1 MSNEEKNLGD
11 QQPEE
16 TGAETARD
24 EQAPETPV
32 EGGADTDALGQAQQI
47 LDDAAR
53 AEEAS
58 ASGEMDAEGLAAEYK
73 EDLQRLQ
80 AEFTNYRRRV
90 ERDKKNAHD
99 EGLNKA
105 VASLIPVLDDIDAAR
120 AHGDLEDGPFAA
132 IADKLERALGSIGFE
147 RIDETGVEFDPT
159 IHEAMLRQPVEGV
172 QEDHVGQVFRIG
184 FKRGDRVLRA
194 AQVMVSTGE

>member
-16 TGAETARD
+16 TGAEAARD
-24 EQAPETPV
+24 EQAPENPV

-58 ASGEMDAEGLAAEYK
+58 ASGEIDAEGLAAEYK
-73 EDLQRLQ
+73 EDIQRLQ

-90 ERDKKNAHD
+90 ERDKKNALD

-120 AHGDLEDGPFAA
+120 AHGDLDDGPFAA

-172 QEDHVGQVFRIG
+172 PEDHVGQVFRIG

>member
-16 TGAETARD
+16 TGPEAARE

-132 IADKLERALGSIGFE
+132 IADKLERALGGIGFE

-172 QEDHVGQVFRIG
+172 PEDHVGQVFRIG

>member
-16 TGAETARD
+16 TGAEAARD
-24 EQAPETPV
+24 EQAPENPV

-58 ASGEMDAEGLAAEYK
+58 ASGEIDAEGLAAEYK
-73 EDLQRLQ
+73 EDIQRLQ

-90 ERDKKNAHD
+90 ERDKKNALD

-172 QEDHVGQVFRIG
+172 PEDHVGQVFRIG